1 MSPEGS
7 KPGFQVDQRVQSVKA
22 EKTSSKQLGTVKYV
36 GPVEGYD
43 GLWVG
48 VDWDTGLGRHN
59 GTVNGKH
66 YFETTTKESGSLV
79 RPNSLSTGITLAEA
93 LIERYNASATTTS
106 SGEDGM
112 YVMSVRQRRMTVEL
126 VGKDQIEEKQKH
138 LEDLKVVILAYAGVC
153 SAGPRGQV
161 GGLAPCIKE
170 LDLTG
175 NLLPD
180 WNAVGQIC
188 DELPLL
194 RVLNLSC
201 SRISMDAESINPAL
215 SNIQT
220 LVLNNCHITWQQV
233 DQLKLSLKSLEEL
246 HLCGNNIRTIEASEH
261 GAPGVFVDGFELL
274 RLLNLEDNNIVDWA
288 EILKLSKLKS
298 LEHLNLNSNGLEEV
312 LYPVLDPS
320 FEEDKEAKKSIP
332 FQNLRCLLLGKNKI
346 ARLDSVDALNHFPS
360 LKDVRLSENPLVD
373 GAGVNASRFLLVA
386 RIGNITSLNGSEVKA
401 RERKDAEIRYVR
413 YVLNSV
419 LGQIDDSVLKK
430 HPRFLELKAKHDIPM
445 ESAQSGA
452 ALASHKMSASF
463 LSVTIMCVSLS
474 VGEKAPV
481 TRKLPS
487 STTVGKLK
495 QICEGLFK
503 VKAANQCLYVKDED
517 TPLPVAL
524 DNDLESIHDLG
535 LGQDSVILV
544 DEAKGH

>member
-180 WNAVGQIC
+180 WN
-188 DELPLL
+188 
-194 RVLNLSC
+194 
-201 SRISMDAESINPAL
+201 
-215 SNIQT
+215 
-220 LVLNNCHITWQQV
+220 V

-332 FQNLRCLLLGKNKI
+332 FQNLRCLLLGGFANQS
-346 ARLDSVDALNHFPS
+346 LVVDHCLVGAGEH
-360 LKDVRLSENPLVD
+360 DVRLSENPLVD